1 MNPEKMK
8 EKDTGAIFR
17 TKEHKGCGIRAAS
30 YQIKPGKWV
39 PEACFSVYTE
49 SGWLQL
55 WIQSFAHCFSMPD
68 LTCSNK
74 IEADNWAFRMAR
86 TVIDKTLPE
95 FDRHERPTGTKS
107 HLLTC
112 FTKMTHAALFQ
123 RKAFRKNIER

>member
-1 MNPEKMK
+1 MRPERTK

-17 TKEHKGCGIRAAS
+17 IKEHKGCGIRAAS

-49 SGWLQL
+49 AGWRQL
-55 WIQSFAHCFSMPD
+55 WLQSFAHCFSMAD
-68 LTCSNK
+68 RSYSNK

-95 FDRHERPTGTKS
+95 FDKHERPTAAKS
-107 HLLTC
+107 PLLTC
-112 FTKMTHAALFQ
+112 FTKIWGIARRPFSTRDIYREH
-123 RKAFRKNIER
+123 

>member
-1 MNPEKMK
+1 MHPEKMK
-8 EKDTGAIFR
+8 EKETGAIFR

-95 FDRHERPTGTKS
+95 FDRHERSTGAKF

-112 FTKMTHAALFQ
+112 FTKMWGIARHPFSTHGIL
-123 RKAFRKNIER
+123 REH